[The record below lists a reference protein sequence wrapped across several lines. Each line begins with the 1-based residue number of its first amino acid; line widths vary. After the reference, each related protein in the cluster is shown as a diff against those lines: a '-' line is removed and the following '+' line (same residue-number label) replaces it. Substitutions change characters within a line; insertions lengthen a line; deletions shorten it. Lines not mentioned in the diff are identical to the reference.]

1 MSGEIEK
8 EILAILEDAIL
19 REQAAYKL
27 YSRGKELAEK
37 GELKKVFS
45 MLAEEEQNHE
55 KLLRQVYYDYK
66 KRLGLKVL
74 HPDDE
79 SFGED

>member
-8 EILAILEDAIL
+8 EILAILEDAIQ
-19 REQAAYKL
+19 RERAAYKL
-27 YSRGKELAEK
+27 YSRGEELAEK
-37 GELKKVFS
+37 GELKKIFS
-45 MLAEEEQNHE
+45 MLAHEEKNHE

-74 HPDDE
+74 HP
-79 SFGED
+79 EDKS